1 MEDFLLNIETEFFFL
16 TGTYFENF
24 VGLFIGLFLFSL
36 IIHFLRFENK
46 KQGPN
51 IESSNLSEVGDETL
65 AKMNLSRSLIEMD
78 QKSEAKKLLEEVLNS
93 VDLSEENIKIANSL
107 LDQISDEKS

>member
-51 IESSNLSEVGDETL
+51 IESSNLSEVGDENL

>member
-1 MEDFLLNIETEFFFL
+1 MEDLLLNIETEFFFL

-46 KQGPN
+46 KQSPN
-51 IESSNLSEVGDETL
+51 IESSKLSEVGDENL
-65 AKMNLSRSLIEMD
+65 AKMNLSRSLIEMG
-78 QKSEAKKLLEEVLNS
+78 QESEAKKLLEEVVKS
-93 VDLSEENIKIANSL
+93 GDLSEVNIKIANSL
-107 LDQISDEKS
+107 LDQISDGKS

>member
-93 VDLSEENIKIANSL
+93 VDLSEENIKMANSL

>member
-78 QKSEAKKLLEEVLNS
+78 QKSEAKKLLEEVLNF
-93 VDLSEENIKIANSL
+93 VDLSEENIKMANSL

>member
-1 MEDFLLNIETEFFFL
+1 MEDLLLSIETEFFFL
-16 TGTYFENF
+16 TGTFFENF
-24 VGLFIGLFLFSL
+24 VGLVIGLFLFSL

-46 KQGPN
+46 KQSPN
-51 IESSNLSEVGDETL
+51 IESSNFSEVGDENL
-65 AKMNLSRSLIEMD
+65 AKMNLSRSLIEMG
-78 QKSEAKKLLEEVLNS
+78 QESEAKKLLEEVLNS

>member
-78 QKSEAKKLLEEVLNS
+78 QKSEDKKLL
-93 VDLSEENIKIANSL
+93 
-107 LDQISDEKS
+107 

>member
-1 MEDFLLNIETEFFFL
+1 
-16 TGTYFENF
+16 
-24 VGLFIGLFLFSL
+24 
-36 IIHFLRFENK
+36 
-46 KQGPN
+46 
-51 IESSNLSEVGDETL
+51 
-65 AKMNLSRSLIEMD
+65 MD

>member
-78 QKSEAKKLLEEVLNS
+78 QKFEAKKLLEEVLNS

>member
-46 KQGPN
+46 KQVPN

-78 QKSEAKKLLEEVLNS
+78 QISEAKKLLEEVLNS

>member
-46 KQGPN
+46 KQVPN

-107 LDQISDEKS
+107 LEQISDEKS